1 MNAGYFNAVIRD
13 KCSNLT
19 ANGEDLTGMI
29 FVNQNLEKL
38 PINFNSTLVR
48 LKYTDLMG
56 FQRASVSNEL

>member
-1 MNAGYFNAVIRD
+1 MNAGYFYTVIRN

-38 PINFNSTLVR
+38 PINVNSTLVR

-56 FQRASVSNEL
+56 F